1 MALRALGEMALPH
14 VPSESPYHRL
24 ASCPSAGEDT
34 RQEWSSLMKGPQ
46 VIALIVVLV
55 VIAGIVVAKST
66 GAKRAGPAPSDG
78 AATPMAPTIPVPTTQ
93 EGSEP
98 TTTQTARSVP
108 TDTAGEPAP
117 DKALPKMLELGSVG
131 CKPCAYMAPII
142 DSLEK
147 ELAGKVVV
155 KFYDVI
161 ENQAIAE
168 QYKVMTIPT
177 QVFLDAEG
185 KELFRHI
192 GVFEKAEILA
202 KLKELGMLKE

>member
-1 MALRALGEMALPH
+1 
-14 VPSESPYHRL
+14 
-24 ASCPSAGEDT
+24 
-34 RQEWSSLMKGPQ
+34 MKGSQ
-46 VIALIVVLV
+46 AIALIVVLI
-55 VIAGIVVAKST
+55 VIAGIVVAKS
-66 GAKRAGPAPSDG
+66 AGSRSTSPSPTANMSAPEAPVASPPPTPEASNAVATAEP
-78 AATPMAPTIPVPTTQ
+78 AATPAAEKPA
-93 EGSEP
+93 EGKP
-98 TTTQTARSVP
+98 
-108 TDTAGEPAP
+108 
-117 DKALPKMLELGSVG
+117 LPKMLELGSVG
-131 CKPCAYMAPII
+131 CKPCTYMAPII

>member
-1 MALRALGEMALPH
+1 M
-14 VPSESPYHRL
+14 
-24 ASCPSAGEDT
+24 
-34 RQEWSSLMKGPQ
+34 
-46 VIALIVVLV
+46 
-55 VIAGIVVAKST
+55 
-66 GAKRAGPAPSDG
+66 
-78 AATPMAPTIPVPTTQ
+78 
-93 EGSEP
+93 
-98 TTTQTARSVP
+98 
-108 TDTAGEPAP
+108 
-117 DKALPKMLELGSVG
+117 G
-131 CKPCAYMAPII
+131 CKPCTYMAPII